1 MAIEKELLGKAIRQ
15 VRQLR
20 GMSQAALATA
30 AGLRGNS
37 VALIERGQR
46 GVSMETLNGLAD
58 ALEVP
63 AACLAMLGTSKIAG
77 QSDSASLVKSLQKL
91 IVATIV
97 AQARIEAEESAEK
110 VKRKHI
116 QEAMRSIPEIE
127 ALVQRIAGSGKRA
140 ARKKQPAKQKAS

>member
-1 MAIEKELLGKAIRQ
+1 MEK
-15 VRQLR
+15 
-20 GMSQAALATA
+20 
-30 AGLRGNS
+30 
-37 VALIERGQR
+37 
-46 GVSMETLNGLAD
+46 LNELAD

-127 ALVQRIAGSGKRA
+127 SLVKKIAGSGKRA
-140 ARKKQPAKQKAS
+140 ARKKPPAKQKAS